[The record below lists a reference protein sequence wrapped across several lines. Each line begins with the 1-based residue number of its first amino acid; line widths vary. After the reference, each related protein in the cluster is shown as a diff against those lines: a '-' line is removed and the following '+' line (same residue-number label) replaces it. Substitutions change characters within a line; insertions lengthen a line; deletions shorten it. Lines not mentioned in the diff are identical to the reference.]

1 MKTIA
6 ASICAVL
13 LAVSASAASTVPV
26 FNATLTVGKEHR
38 FVLVD
43 AQGKASAFLR
53 VGESFAGYLV
63 KGYEPATGLLELE
76 REGQSVRVALVADAA
91 TAHAT
96 PATLADA
103 EAVLT
108 AMNFDRMIEK
118 MLEQSK
124 RAQMGMVNQMMG
136 QAARSETDKAALMQL
151 QKRLLDEILGAL
163 KPEEMKQDMVKIYSE
178 VFTKEELSGLAAFY
192 QTPIGQKLNERQP
205 EVQERLNAAIMPR
218 IMAVMPKVRK
228 ISEEFAAEQ
237 RAKREAAGGAAKPAP
252 APPK

>member
-1 MKTIA
+1 MKIIA
-6 ASICAVL
+6 ASFCAVL
-13 LAVSASAASTVPV
+13 LAAGVWAASAVPI

-43 AQGKASAFLR
+43 AEGKASSFLR
-53 VGESFAGYLV
+53 LGESFAGYLL
-63 KGYEPATGLLELE
+63 KGYDPVSGLLELE
-76 REGQSVRVALVADAA
+76 RDGQRVRVALVADVA
-91 TAHAT
+91 TAHAS

-103 EAVLT
+103 EAVMT

-124 RAQMGMVNQMMG
+124 RAQLGMVNQMMG
-136 QAARSETDKAALMQL
+136 QAARTETDKAALMDL
-151 QKRLLDEILGAL
+151 QKRLLDEVLGAL

-178 VFTKEELSGLAAFY
+178 LFTKEELSGLAAFY
-192 QTPIGQKLNERQP
+192 QTPLGQKLNDRQP

-237 RAKREAAGGAAKPAP
+237 RAKREAAAGAAKPAP
-252 APPK
+252 APPQ

>member
-1 MKTIA
+1 MKIIA
-6 ASICAVL
+6 VSFCAVL
-13 LAVSASAASTVPV
+13 LAAGVLTAAVPV

-53 VGESFAGYLV
+53 LGESFAGYVL
-63 KGYEPATGLLELE
+63 KAYDPATGLLELE
-76 REGQSVRVALVADAA
+76 RDGQSVRVALVADAA

-103 EAVLT
+103 EAVMT

-124 RAQMGMVNQMMG
+124 RTQMGLVNQMMG
-136 QAARSETDKAALMQL
+136 QAARSETDKAALVQL

-178 VFTKEELSGLAAFY
+178 LFTKEELSGLAAFY

-237 RAKREAAGGAAKPAP
+237 RAKREAAGGAAKPTP